1 MGLSVKVT
9 RLRDVYDEYP
19 PQFWMLILGMFIDRL
34 GGALVFPFLTL
45 YITKQFGI
53 GMTELGLLIG
63 LFSITNL
70 VGSTLG
76 GAFADRLGRKCTL
89 IFGLVVSALISLIM
103 GFAESFL
110 VLSASLLIV
119 GLFANVGGPA
129 AQAMVAD
136 LLPEEKRAQGFGIL
150 RVVANLAVAI
160 GPAIGGV
167 LAVRSYLIL
176 FVADAIT
183 SVITAI
189 FALAVLRETK
199 PVVPSS
205 AQHETMV
212 DTLRGY
218 RVVLQ
223 DVSFVAFLV
232 VSMLVAIVA
241 MHLNTSLPVY
251 LRDVHGVSEQR
262 FGYVLTLNA
271 SMVVLLQFWLTRQM
285 QAFSPLLLAAAGSA
299 LYGLGYAVY
308 GFVSGYLLFLAA
320 MVVVTTGEMVFVPA
334 AQALAAR
341 MAREDMRG
349 RYLAAYGLSW
359 GIPGIVAPLL
369 AGLIMDNLDPR
380 VLWYVSGLIGLTA
393 AGGFVLM
400 QRRVGGLP
408 ATSHSPRTQPSVA
421 RSAPAPSSGEAGCS
435 PPA

>member
-1 MGLSVKVT
+1 MALSARST
-9 RLRDVYDEYP
+9 RLRAVYDEYP
-19 PQFWMLILGMFIDRL
+19 PQFWMLILGIFIDRL

-45 YITKQFGI
+45 YITKKFGI

-76 GAFADRLGRKCTL
+76 GASADRLGRKGTL

-103 GFAESFL
+103 GYAESVL

-136 LLPEEKRAQGFGIL
+136 LLPEEKRAEGFGIL

-176 FVADAIT
+176 FVADAVT

-189 FALAVLRETK
+189 FALAVLHETK

-205 AQHETMV
+205 AQHETMLG
-212 DTLRGY
+212 TLRGY
-218 RVVLQ
+218 RLVLQ

-232 VSMLVAIVA
+232 ASMLVAIVA

-262 FGYVLTLNA
+262 CGYVLTLNA
-271 SMVVLLQFWLTRQM
+271 SMVVLFQFWLTRQV

-308 GFVSGYLLFLAA
+308 GFVSGYVLFLAA

-334 AQALAAR
+334 AQALAAK
-341 MAREDMRG
+341 MARDDMRG

-359 GIPGIVAPLL
+359 GVPGIVAPLL

-400 QRRVGGLP
+400 YRRVRSLS
-408 ATSHSPRTQPSVA
+408 ATSHSPRTQPAVA
-421 RSAPAPSSGEAGCS
+421 RPAPAQSSGEVGCS

>member
-1 MGLSVKVT
+1 MSLSANAT

-19 PQFWMLILGMFIDRL
+19 PQFWMLILGIFIDRL

-45 YITKQFGI
+45 YITKKFGI

-76 GAFADRLGRKCTL
+76 GAFADRLGRKGTL
-89 IFGLVVSALISLIM
+89 IFGLIVSALISLIM
-103 GFAESFL
+103 GYAQSLL
-110 VLSASLLIV
+110 VLSASLLLV

-150 RVVANLAVAI
+150 RVVANLAIAI

-176 FVADAIT
+176 FAADAVT
-183 SVITAI
+183 SVITAV
-189 FALAVLRETK
+189 FALAVLRETN
-199 PVVPSS
+199 PVVPTG
-205 AQHETMV
+205 AQHETIV

-218 RVVLQ
+218 RVVLK
-223 DVSFVAFLV
+223 DRRFFAFIAVSV
-232 VSMLVAIVA
+232 LVAIVA
-241 MHLNTSLPVY
+241 MHLNTNLPVY
-251 LRDVHGVSEQR
+251 LRDVHGISEQR
-262 FGYVLTLNA
+262 CGYVLTLNA
-271 SMVVLLQFWLTRQM
+271 SMVVLFQFWLTRQM

-308 GFVSGYLLFLAA
+308 GFVSAYVLFLAA

-341 MAREDMRG
+341 MARDDMRG

-359 GIPGIVAPLL
+359 GVPGIVAPLL

-400 QRRVGGLP
+400 HRRIGDLP
-408 ATSHSPRTQPSVA
+408 ATNHLPRTQPAVA
-421 RSAPAPSSGEAGCS
+421 QPAPAPSSGEVGYS